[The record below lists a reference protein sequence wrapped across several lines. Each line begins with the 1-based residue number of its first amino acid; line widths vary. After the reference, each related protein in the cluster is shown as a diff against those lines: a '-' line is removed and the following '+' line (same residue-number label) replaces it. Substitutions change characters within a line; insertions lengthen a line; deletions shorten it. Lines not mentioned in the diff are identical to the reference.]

1 MKDFEAKWQ
10 RLAARAR
17 SAPVDADASAPYGF
31 ATRVASRAFTPRP
44 VRSGLFEQFALRGLL
59 AACALSAASVA
70 YSFEALRGDPD
81 EELAIASDPLPELLD
96 LSS

>member
-1 MKDFEAKWQ
+1 MNDFEAKWQ

-17 SAPVDADASAPYGF
+17 SAPAGADEAAPYGF
-31 ATRVASRAFTPRP
+31 ATRVAAQAFTVRP
-44 VRSGLFEQFALRGLL
+44 LRAGLFEHFALRGLL

-70 YSFEALRGDPD
+70 YSFDALHGDPD